1 MYTDAKQERVTM
13 HTGPEQERMTM
24 HTGPEQE
31 RVSVYKSLTR
41 TCDYAYWS

>member
-1 MYTDAKQERVTM
+1 M
-13 HTGPEQERMTM
+13 HTGPEQERVTM
-24 HTGPEQE
+24 YTGPEQE